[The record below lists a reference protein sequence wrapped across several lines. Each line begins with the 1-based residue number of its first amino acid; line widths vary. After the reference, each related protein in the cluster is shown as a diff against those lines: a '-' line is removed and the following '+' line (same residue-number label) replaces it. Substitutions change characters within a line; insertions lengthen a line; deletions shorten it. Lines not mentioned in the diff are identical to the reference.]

1 MSNNTTIVH
10 NNNVG
15 PIVRAGDVALA
26 VIEAAEIDN
35 PNKKIVVNDQ
45 IAYYRISCEHDM
57 VIKRKTIEECLGKPF
72 EMRELEINMASFAG
86 QIMMSSY
93 DVRFYLDETK

>member
-1 MSNNTTIVH
+1 MSNNTDKVY

-35 PNKKIVVNDQ
+35 PDKKIVVNDQ
-45 IAYYRISCEHDM
+45 VAYYRISCEHEM
-57 VIKRKTIEECLGKPF
+57 ILRRKTIEECLGKPF

-86 QIMMSSY
+86 QIMATTD